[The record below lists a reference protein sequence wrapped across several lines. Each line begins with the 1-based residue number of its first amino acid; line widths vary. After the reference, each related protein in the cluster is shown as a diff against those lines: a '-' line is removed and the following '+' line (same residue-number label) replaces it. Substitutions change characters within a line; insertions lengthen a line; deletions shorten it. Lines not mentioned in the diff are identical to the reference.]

1 MTTHRSF
8 ISRFCRSYM
17 GWRAIYGR
25 WESAKAAFVVAI
37 LEL

>member
-1 MTTHRSF
+1 MTTQRSF

-25 WESAKAAFVVAI
+25 WESVKAAFVVAV